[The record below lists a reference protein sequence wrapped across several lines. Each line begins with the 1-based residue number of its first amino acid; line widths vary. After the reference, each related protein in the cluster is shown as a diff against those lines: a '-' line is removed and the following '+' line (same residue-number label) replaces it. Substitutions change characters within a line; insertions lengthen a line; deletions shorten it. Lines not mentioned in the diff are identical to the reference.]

1 MGSPQSAAFL
11 LHNDPL
17 ADVVRVHVDMD
28 TAGQVVQ
35 HLRLPQFVQVLEVR
49 RDGCDLPPRP
59 FTTIRYDDELT
70 LVGRPTVLSQCTAIK
85 KGCARGSPNLALTLT
100 LTLVTLA

>member
-1 MGSPQSAAFL
+1 MVRAIGKSKAMDTVLTGKMMTAA
-11 LHNDPL
+11 
-17 ADVVRVHVDMD
+17 DMD

-85 KGCARGSPNLALTLT
+85 KGCARGKTNLP
-100 LTLVTLA
+100 

>member
-1 MGSPQSAAFL
+1 MTLLLLPSFLPYSLTHSFARTLTHSFVRARSPC
-11 LHNDPL
+11 
-17 ADVVRVHVDMD
+17 
-28 TAGQVVQ
+28 
-35 HLRLPQFVQVLEVR
+35 VQVLEVR

-85 KGCARGSPNLALTLT
+85 KGCARGSPHLALTLT

>member
-85 KGCARGSPNLALTLT
+85 KGCARGKTNLP
-100 LTLVTLA
+100 

>member
-1 MGSPQSAAFL
+1 M
-11 LHNDPL
+11 
-17 ADVVRVHVDMD
+17 
-28 TAGQVVQ
+28 
-35 HLRLPQFVQVLEVR
+35 QVLEVR

-85 KGCARGSPNLALTLT
+85 KGRVSLSLSLSLSLA
-100 LTLVTLA
+100 